1 MTVVTTIALV
11 GLSVAGVLC
20 LARLR
25 GRSPTGSSLSTRSSW

>member
-20 LARLR
+20 LARLLR
-25 GRSPTGSSLSTRSSW
+25 PGSSW